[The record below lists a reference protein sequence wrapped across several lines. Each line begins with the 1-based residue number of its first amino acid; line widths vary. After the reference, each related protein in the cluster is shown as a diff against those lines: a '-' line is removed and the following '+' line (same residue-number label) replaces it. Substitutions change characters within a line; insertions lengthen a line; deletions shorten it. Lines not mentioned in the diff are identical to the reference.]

1 MNNTLFS
8 FPKPENEPVLGY
20 APGSPER
27 KKIREAL
34 NEVYNW
40 KNFEICPI
48 IGGKKIKTKETGTIV
63 MPTENKHVLAKYYKV
78 TEKEV
83 KMAIDAAMKAHEEWA
98 NTPWIERASVMLK
111 IATLIS
117 GKYRWLIN
125 AATMLGQGKTTMQAE
140 IDSAC
145 ELVDFLRYNAY
156 YASQIYSDQ
165 PCSDKGTLNYM
176 TYRPLEGFVFAITPF
191 NFTSIASNLCLSPV
205 LMGNTCIWKP
215 STTAMLSNYIL
226 MDIYKE
232 AGLPDG
238 VVNFLPGSGSLIGKV
253 AFANENLAGVHFTG
267 GTKTFNGFWKSIG
280 DNIANYRTYPKI
292 VGETGG
298 KDFIFAHSSANAAQ
312 VATAIVRGAF
322 EFQGQKCSAASRA
335 YVPKSM
341 WPEVKE
347 IVGKMLAEIK
357 VGDVRDFS
365 AFVNA
370 VIDEASFDNC
380 MNYINHAKKSEDA
393 EIVFGGEGDKS
404 VGWFIQP
411 TVILA
416 KKPDYKS
423 MCEEIFGP
431 IITIYVYDDKDY
443 EKTLHLCDETSPYAL
458 TGAIFA
464 TDRKALRTGADILK
478 YAAGNIY
485 YNDKPTGAV
494 VGQQPFGG
502 ARASGTNDKAG
513 SYLNLIRWT
522 SPQAI
527 KETFDPASN
536 YSYPFVSNEDN
547 PYVVEKAVKDVAKAA
562 DKAVAKAKATVK
574 AAAKTVKAA
583 AKKPAAKK
591 N

>member
-1 MNNTLFS
+1 MNNTIFS

-20 APGSPER
+20 KPGSAER
-27 KKIREAL
+27 KAIREAL
-34 NEVYNW
+34 NELYNTVTD
-40 KNFEICPI
+40 IPAI
-48 IGGKKIKTKETGTIV
+48 IGGKEVRTGQTGQVV
-63 MPTENKHVLAKYYKV
+63 MPTENKHVLATYHKV
-78 TEKEV
+78 GEEEV

-98 NTPWIERASVMLK
+98 NTPWIDRASVMLK
-111 IATLIS
+111 IATLIT

-140 IDSAC
+140 IDAAC
-145 ELVDFLRYNAY
+145 ELADFLRYNAF

-165 PCSDKGTLNYM
+165 PCSDKGTLNHV

-205 LMGNTCIWKP
+205 LMGNVCIWKP
-215 STTAMLSNYIL
+215 STTALLSNYLL
-226 MDIYKE
+226 MKIYKE
-232 AGLPDG
+232 AGVPDG
-238 VVNFLPGSGSLIGKV
+238 VVNFLPGSGSVIGKV
-253 AFANENLAGVHFTG
+253 AFDNENLAGVHFTG
-267 GTKTFNGFWKSIG
+267 STGTFNSFWKSIG
-280 DNIANYRTYPKI
+280 DNITKYRTYPKI

-298 KDFIFAHSSANAAQ
+298 KDFIFAHNSAAADQ

-335 YVPKSM
+335 YIPASL
-341 WPEVKE
+341 WPEVKR
-347 IVGKMLAEIK
+347 IVGEMIAEIK
-357 VGDVRDFS
+357 MGDVRDFS

-370 VIDEASFDNC
+370 VIDEASFDNN
-380 MNYINHAKKSEDA
+380 MRYIEHAKQSPDA
-393 EIVFGGEGDKS
+393 EIVFGGHGDKS
-404 VGWFIQP
+404 QGWFIEP

-416 KKPDYKS
+416 KTPQYKS

-431 IITIYVYDDKDY
+431 VITVYVYDDDKY
-443 EKTLHLCDETSPYAL
+443 EETLHLCDQTSPYAL

-464 TDRKALRTGADILK
+464 TDRKALRQGADILK

-527 KETFDPASN
+527 KETFDAAHD
-536 YSYPFVSNEDN
+536 YKYPFISDAE
-547 PYVVEKAVKDVAKAA
+547 
-562 DKAVAKAKATVK
+562 
-574 AAAKTVKAA
+574 
-583 AKKPAAKK
+583 
-591 N
+591 